1 MTLFQAILLGGVYWL
16 RAVEPMYGGDVYF
29 RHPLGIVFFVGLIL
43 GDMPTAIKVGAVVQ
57 PMFLG
62 MTGAGGSVPDDKAAA
77 GLVCATVVITSG
89 LPMDQAV
96 ALAITVSLLLAQLHT
111 IRRIVASTWVHMAD
125 TYAENCNIRGI
136 YMAGLVYTNLAKVVI
151 FWVPMTLMLYFGA
164 GFIGELMTGLPEFVK
179 NGLSFTGKLLPALG
193 FGMTINVI
201 GRRDLLPYFVGGFFF
216 AKYAGLSSIPVAL
229 TGLFIAFLDMRFNKT
244 EVGEEQQIT
253 LQLKQEMERGE
264 HILDK
269 RDIFKA
275 WVIWWWGSEQSN
287 SFERLQSLAFCM
299 TMAPILKKLYPDNE
313 EELRQ
318 GLKRHLLFFNTEG
331 IWGSV
336 IHGIVISMEEQ
347 RAMGMDVPT
356 EAIVGIK
363 TGLMGPFAGIGDTI
377 DWATMVPLTL
387 VFFLPYAQQGYWW
400 ASVLPCTIILVIN
413 WCLGLSFFKLGYRM
427 GTGAALSILQ
437 SGQIQRV
444 ITFFSVMGLFVMG
457 GLSADMVDV
466 QCALVIQTSGAPM
479 GIQADILDQI
489 LPGLLS
495 ILSVFAVYAYLRKG
509 GNMLKAT
516 FWILLFGLTL
526 GCLGIMGTPP
536 VTA

>member
-1 MTLFQAILLGGVYWL
+1 MTLLQAILLGGVYWL
-16 RAVEPMYGGDVYF
+16 RTVEPMYGGDIYF

-43 GDMPTAIKVGAVVQ
+43 GDMPTAIKVGAMVQ

-62 MTGAGGSVPDDKAAA
+62 MTGAGGAVPDDKAAA
-77 GLVCATVVITSG
+77 GLGSAAVVITSG

-96 ALAITVSLLLAQLHT
+96 ALAVTVSLLLAQLHT
-111 IRRIVASTWVHMAD
+111 IRRVVASTWVHMAD
-125 TYAENCNIRGI
+125 TYAENCNIKGI
-136 YMAGLVYTNLAKVVI
+136 FMAGLVYTNLAKIVI

-164 GFIGELMTGLPEFVK
+164 GFIGEMIASLPDFVK

-201 GRRDLLPYFVGGFFF
+201 GRRDLLPYFIGGFFF
-216 AKYAGLSSIPVAL
+216 AKYAGLSSMPVAI
-229 TGLFIAFLDMRFNKT
+229 TGLFIAFLDMRFNKA
-244 EVGEEQQIT
+244 EVKEEGVT
-253 LQLKQEMERGE
+253 LQLQKEIETGQ
-264 HILDK
+264 HLLDK
-269 RDIFKA
+269 HDIFKA

-299 TMAPILKKLYPDNE
+299 TMAPILKKLYHDDKN
-313 EELRQ
+313 ELRE

-377 DWATMVPLTL
+377 DWATLVPLTL
-387 VFFLPYAQQGYWW
+387 VFFLPYAAEGHWW
-400 ASVLPCTIILVIN
+400 ASVLPCTIILAIN

-427 GTGAALSILQ
+427 GTGAAMSILQ

-466 QCALVIQTSGAPM
+466 QCALVIQTSGTPM
-479 GIQADILDQI
+479 SIQADVLDKI
-489 LPGLLS
+489 IPGLLS
-495 ILSVFAVYAYLRKG
+495 ILSVFAVYGYLKKG

-516 FWILLFGLTL
+516 LWMLLFGLTL
-526 GCLGIMGTPP
+526 GCLGIMGAAPG
-536 VTA
+536 VA